1 MSHLTVVRHGQAS
14 FFADDYDKLSDLGEE
29 QARRLGDYWAGMKT
43 VVDEVYVGPRSRQ
56 KRTAELAGLHYEQ
69 SGLTWPTPTE
79 LPELDEY
86 DLDGL
91 TKRFMPRLAERDADF
106 AQLVE
111 IYQSSEGETN
121 RLRDFQKMFER
132 LLSHWQSSNSNEPD
146 VESWHAFRSRVK
158 HVIRKIRDRPGRS
171 RRVVL
176 FTSGGFIGATVQ
188 QALGTLDATALE
200 LNWRIRNCS
209 LTEFI
214 FTADRFTLDC
224 FNAVPHLTESRL
236 WTHR

>member
-1 MSHLTVVRHGQAS
+1 MSHLTLVRHGQAS
-14 FFADDYDKLSDLGEE
+14 FFAEDYDKLSELGEE
-29 QARRLGDYWAGMKT
+29 QARRLGEHWGKLKT
-43 VVDEVYVGPRSRQ
+43 VVDEVFVGPRSRQ
-56 KRTAELAGLHYEQ
+56 RRSAELAGLAYEKA
-69 SGLTWPTPTE
+69 GLKWPVPTE

-91 TKRFMPRLAERDADF
+91 SKRLAPRLAQRDAEF
-106 AQLVE
+106 AQMVE
-111 IYQSSEGETN
+111 IYQRSEGEKN

-132 LLSHWQSSNSNEPD
+132 LLSHWQSSDCNEPD
-146 VESWHAFRSRVK
+146 VETWHTFRTRVK
-158 HVIRKIRDRPGRS
+158 NVIRRIQDSPGRS
-171 RRVVL
+171 RRVAL

-188 QALGTLDATALE
+188 FALGTLDTTALE

-214 FTADRFTLDC
+214 FTPDRFTLDS
-224 FNAVPHLTESRL
+224 FNSVPHLSDSQL

>member
-1 MSHLTVVRHGQAS
+1 MITTS
-14 FFADDYDKLSDLGEE
+14 FLIWVKK
-29 QARRLGDYWAGMKT
+29 QARRLGDYWAELKN

-56 KRTAELAGLHYEQ
+56 RRTAELAGLHYQQ

-91 TKRFMPRLAERDADF
+91 TKRFMPRLAKRDADF

-111 IYQSSEGETN
+111 IYQRSEGETN

-158 HVIRKIRDRPGRS
+158 NVIRRIQDRPGRG

-188 QALGTLDATALE
+188 QALGTRDATALE

-209 LTEFI
+209 LTDFI
-214 FTADRFTLDC
+214 FTPDRFTLDC

>member
-14 FFADDYDKLSDLGEE
+14 FFAEEYDKLSELGEE
-29 QARRLGDYWAGMKT
+29 QARCLGDYWARSKT
-43 VVDEVYVGPRSRQ
+43 VIDDVYVGPRSRQ
-56 KRTAELAGLHYEQ
+56 KRSAELAGLHYQQ
-69 SGLTWPTPTE
+69 SGHSWPTPVE

-91 TKRFMPRLAERDADF
+91 MKRLKPRLAERDTDF
-106 AQLVE
+106 AQMVE
-111 IYQSSEGETN
+111 IYQRSEGETN

-132 LLSHWQSSNSNEPD
+132 LLSHWQSTDCNEPD
-146 VESWHAFRSRVK
+146 VESWHAFRTRVK
-158 HVIRKIRDRPGRS
+158 NVIERIQAHPGRS

-188 QALGTLDATALE
+188 QALGTLDTTALE

-214 FTADRFTLDC
+214 YTSDRFTLDS
-224 FNAVPHLTESRL
+224 FNAVPHLPDSRL